1 MAEKF
6 SRTDKNRTTGLET
19 TARPSIWKERVSE
32 KKKKKTIIVMT
43 TSLKH

>member
-6 SRTDKNRTTGLET
+6 SRTDKNGTTGLET
-19 TARPSIWKERVSE
+19 TAHPSIWKETVSE
-32 KKKKKTIIVMT
+32 KKIIIIMT